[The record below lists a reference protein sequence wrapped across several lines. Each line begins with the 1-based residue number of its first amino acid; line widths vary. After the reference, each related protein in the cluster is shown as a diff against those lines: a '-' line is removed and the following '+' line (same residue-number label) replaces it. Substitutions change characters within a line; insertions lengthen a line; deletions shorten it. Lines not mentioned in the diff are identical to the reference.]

1 MVLGTRLRKTYCIKI
16 QEIDILKIWFDI
28 LTPKQILFFEPM
40 VKQFQNSNTVICT
53 TRNYREVNELAKI
66 KKMKMIKVGS
76 HGGSTKIGK
85 LVASLNRG
93 VSLGKIIQRINPD
106 IAISFCS
113 PEASRVAFG
122 LGIRHIAFSD
132 SPHAEAVM
140 RLSLPFVNKLL
151 IPWIIPKKEFTKYGI
166 GEKNIIQYKAIDAAA
181 IIKNSQKITQRKK
194 SKKKILIRLEEEQA
208 AYVQKNNHTLKLIQR
223 IADKFPTHEILI
235 LPRYRSQISELKKNL
250 DCKVRVLSEVV
261 NGNELLQQVNVFVGS
276 GGTMTAEAALL
287 GIPTISYNA
296 VPNLVQ
302 DYLVRRK
309 LVILESNPDKITTI
323 IEKFLSSDN
332 YAIEKNAK
340 KVLMSME
347 DPYKKLIQVIKNK

>member
-1 MVLGTRLRKTYCIKI
+1 M
-16 QEIDILKIWFDI
+16 
-28 LTPKQILFFEPM
+28 
-40 VKQFQNSNTVICT
+40 
-53 TRNYREVNELAKI
+53 
-66 KKMKMIKVGS
+66 
-76 HGGSTKIGK
+76 
-85 LVASLNRG
+85 
-93 VSLGKIIQRINPD
+93 
-106 IAISFCS
+106 
-113 PEASRVAFG
+113 AFG

-223 IADKFPTHEILI
+223 IADKFPTYEILI

>member
-1 MVLGTRLRKTYCIKI
+1 M
-16 QEIDILKIWFDI
+16 
-28 LTPKQILFFEPM
+28 
-40 VKQFQNSNTVICT
+40 
-53 TRNYREVNELAKI
+53 
-66 KKMKMIKVGS
+66 
-76 HGGSTKIGK
+76 
-85 LVASLNRG
+85 
-93 VSLGKIIQRINPD
+93 
-106 IAISFCS
+106 CS
-113 PEASRVAFG
+113 
-122 LGIRHIAFSD
+122 SD
-132 SPHAEAVM
+132 LVM

-151 IPWIIPKKEFTKYGI
+151 IPWVIPKKEFTKYGI

-223 IADKFPTHEILI
+223 IVDEFPTHEILI

>member
-1 MVLGTRLRKTYCIKI
+1 
-16 QEIDILKIWFDI
+16 
-28 LTPKQILFFEPM
+28 
-40 VKQFQNSNTVICT
+40 
-53 TRNYREVNELAKI
+53 
-66 KKMKMIKVGS
+66 
-76 HGGSTKIGK
+76 
-85 LVASLNRG
+85 
-93 VSLGKIIQRINPD
+93 
-106 IAISFCS
+106 
-113 PEASRVAFG
+113 
-122 LGIRHIAFSD
+122 
-132 SPHAEAVM
+132 
-140 RLSLPFVNKLL
+140 
-151 IPWIIPKKEFTKYGI
+151 
-166 GEKNIIQYKAIDAAA
+166 
-181 IIKNSQKITQRKK
+181 
-194 SKKKILIRLEEEQA
+194 LIRLEEEQA

>member
-1 MVLGTRLRKTYCIKI
+1 M
-16 QEIDILKIWFDI
+16 KIWFDI

-223 IADKFPTHEILI
+223 IVDEFPTHEILI

-276 GGTMTAEAALL
+276 GG
-287 GIPTISYNA
+287 
-296 VPNLVQ
+296 
-302 DYLVRRK
+302 
-309 LVILESNPDKITTI
+309 
-323 IEKFLSSDN
+323 
-332 YAIEKNAK
+332 
-340 KVLMSME
+340 
-347 DPYKKLIQVIKNK
+347 

>member
-1 MVLGTRLRKTYCIKI
+1 M
-16 QEIDILKIWFDI
+16 KIWFDI

-166 GEKNIIQYKAIDAAA
+166 GEKNL
-181 IIKNSQKITQRKK
+181 S
-194 SKKKILIRLEEEQA
+194 LI
-208 AYVQKNNHTLKLIQR
+208 HI
-223 IADKFPTHEILI
+223 
-235 LPRYRSQISELKKNL
+235 
-250 DCKVRVLSEVV
+250 
-261 NGNELLQQVNVFVGS
+261 
-276 GGTMTAEAALL
+276 
-287 GIPTISYNA
+287 
-296 VPNLVQ
+296 
-302 DYLVRRK
+302 
-309 LVILESNPDKITTI
+309 
-323 IEKFLSSDN
+323 
-332 YAIEKNAK
+332 
-340 KVLMSME
+340 
-347 DPYKKLIQVIKNK
+347 